1 MDENQIKNIVKLQ
14 LEEFKKTLPVETLKL
29 VKDYM
34 KSSAFT
40 DRKLTDTPTDDLQV
54 VNRKYTNLYGSTSSR
69 PTPSVASRGQ
79 QYFDT
84 TIGRPIYFNPNSS
97 VWTDGAGS
105 VS

>member
-1 MDENQIKNIVKLQ
+1 MQENKGITEENLKIILDQKIRLVIK
-14 LEEFKKTLPVETLKL
+14 EYLKNQGF
-29 VKDYM
+29 
-34 KSSAFT
+34 S
-40 DRKLTDTPTDDLQV
+40 DRKVTDTPTDDYMV
-54 VNRKYTNLYGSTSSR
+54 TPRRYVNLFGTTANR
-69 PTPSVASRGQ
+69 PNASVAHLAQ

>member
-1 MDENQIKNIVKLQ
+1 MTQEEEKLKKLIDERIKEVV
-14 LEEFKKTLPVETLKL
+14 PVYLKG
-29 VKDYM
+29 
-34 KSSAFT
+34 SAFT
-40 DRKLTDTPTDDLQV
+40 DRKLTDNPTDDLQI
-54 VNRKYTNLYGSTSSR
+54 VNRRYTNLYGTTALR
-69 PTPSVASRGQ
+69 PNSSVASRGQ